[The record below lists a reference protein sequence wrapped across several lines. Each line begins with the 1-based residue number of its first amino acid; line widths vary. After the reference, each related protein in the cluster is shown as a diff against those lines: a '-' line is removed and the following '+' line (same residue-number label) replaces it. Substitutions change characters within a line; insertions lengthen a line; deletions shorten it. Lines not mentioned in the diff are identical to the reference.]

1 MDYKTLSNGVK
12 IPSIGYGTYKT
23 PAGDVC
29 VDGVR
34 KAVETGYRLIDTAA
48 FYGNEESVKDG
59 VIDSKVCRNDIFITT
74 KLWNDD
80 HGYDNALRA
89 FEKSMK
95 IWGSIISIYT
105 LSIGRY
111 RLLTATTG
119 KNGERNLESL

>member
-23 PAGDVC
+23 PAGEVC

-59 VIDSKVCRNDIFITT
+59 VIDSKVCRNDILSRQNSGTTITDT
-74 KLWNDD
+74 TTPC
-80 HGYDNALRA
+80 ALL
-89 FEKSMK
+89 KS
-95 IWGSIISIYT
+95 
-105 LSIGRY
+105 R
-111 RLLTATTG
+111 
-119 KNGERNLESL
+119 